1 MIAKLSRYHSTT
13 LRFTKCKNVVALK
26 KVLSKSSKLLIAYT
40 ASESLEL
47 GLLASNLKL
56 LLKLALKDCIDRDA
70 DDVLHRM
77 MDDSS
82 AEQSK
87 MLLGHAGP
95 VYGLS
100 FSPDR
105 TMLLSCSED
114 GTIRL
119 WSLQT
124 WTCLVVYKVR
134 LTTFPRDA

>member
-1 MIAKLSRYHSTT
+1 
-13 LRFTKCKNVVALK
+13 
-26 KVLSKSSKLLIAYT
+26 
-40 ASESLEL
+40 
-47 GLLASNLKL
+47 
-56 LLKLALKDCIDRDA
+56 
-70 DDVLHRM
+70 M

-87 MLLGHAGP
+87 MLLGHSGP

-124 WTCLVVYKVR
+124 WTCLVVYKVIFFFHHV
-134 LTTFPRDA
+134 LTVVDSHFGLT

>member
-1 MIAKLSRYHSTT
+1 MNSKRNKLN
-13 LRFTKCKNVVALK
+13 LNNFGAPV
-26 KVLSKSSKLLIAYT
+26 KSNFGA
-40 ASESLEL
+40 
-47 GLLASNLKL
+47 LASAFKPSLIL
-56 LLKLALKDCIDRDA
+56 TGLVFVQECIDRDA

-77 MDDSS
+77 MDDST

-87 MLLGHAGP
+87 LLLGHSGP

-124 WTCLVVYKVR
+124 WTCLVVYKVSVVCCCK
-134 LTTFPRDA
+134 LAGKVFL

>member
-1 MIAKLSRYHSTT
+1 MKP
-13 LRFTKCKNVVALK
+13 
-26 KVLSKSSKLLIAYT
+26 
-40 ASESLEL
+40 
-47 GLLASNLKL
+47 GLLASNLIKL

-134 LTTFPRDA
+134 LTTFLRDK